1 MRSEMEE
8 EAEKFLT
15 ENALCGKIVA
25 LRRNG
30 GTLSYHESISCYE

>member
-15 ENALCGKIVA
+15 ENAVCGTMITDFEKGYGEIQ
-25 LRRNG
+25 
-30 GTLSYHESISCYE
+30 